1 MTDAAAPRVAHARG
15 GPLQGAA
22 PARGGPLHRGPV
34 QSLQAVLFDM
44 DGTLVETEHY
54 WDRSLELL
62 AEQLGGRMSAEVR
75 PAMVGVA
82 VPVSLQLLYAD
93 LWITRTAEEQLRDDA
108 FLYEATG
115 RQVEAGVQG
124 RPGAL
129 ELVSAVRAA
138 GLRTALVTST
148 HRRLADRVLGQIG
161 PGLFDVTVCGDEV
174 PVTKPDPAPYLQAM
188 AALDVAPEACVVVED
203 SLAGITAGLAAG
215 ATVLGVPSLQSLEP
229 RDGLVVRSTL
239 AGLTVGDLE
248 DMVAEQV
255 AA

>member
-1 MTDAAAPRVAHARG
+1 
-15 GPLQGAA
+15 
-22 PARGGPLHRGPV
+22 V
-34 QSLQAVLFDM
+34 QSLEAVLFDM

-62 AEQLGGRMSAEVR
+62 AEELGGRMSAEVR

-93 LWITRTAEEQLRDDA
+93 LGVIRTAEEQRRDDA
-108 FLYEATG
+108 FLYDTTG
-115 RQVEAGVQG
+115 RQIEAGVQG

-129 ELVSAVRAA
+129 ELLSAVRAA

-148 HRRLADRVLGQIG
+148 HRRLADRVLAQVG
-161 PGLFDVTVCGDEV
+161 PELFDVTVCGDEV
-174 PVTKPDPAPYLQAM
+174 PATKPDPSPYLQAM
-188 AALDVAPEACVVVED
+188 AALGVGPGSCLVIED
-203 SLAGITAGLAAG
+203 SLTGVTAGLSAG

-229 RDGLVVRSTL
+229 QDGLVVRSTL
-239 AGLTVGDLE
+239 AGVTVGDLRGLLE
-248 DMVAEQV
+248 DRI

>member
-1 MTDAAAPRVAHARG
+1 MTRRS
-15 GPLQGAA
+15 
-22 PARGGPLHRGPV
+22 V
-34 QSLQAVLFDM
+34 QLLEAVLFDM

-62 AEQLGGRMSAEVR
+62 AEDLGGRMSAAVR

-93 LWITRTAEEQLRDDA
+93 LGVTRTAEEQQRDDA
-108 FLYEATG
+108 FLYETTG

-129 ELVSAVRAA
+129 ELLSAVRAA

-148 HRRLADRVLGQIG
+148 HRGLADRVLAQVG

-174 PVTKPDPAPYLQAM
+174 PATKPDPSPYLQAM
-188 AALDVAPEACVVVED
+188 AALDVAPASCVVIED
-203 SLAGITAGLAAG
+203 SLTGITAGLAAG
-215 ATVLGVPSLQSLEP
+215 ATVLGVPTLQSLEP
-229 RDGLVVRSTL
+229 RAGLVVRSTL
-239 AGLTVGDLE
+239 AGITVEDLR
-248 DMVAEQV
+248 DLLDDRV